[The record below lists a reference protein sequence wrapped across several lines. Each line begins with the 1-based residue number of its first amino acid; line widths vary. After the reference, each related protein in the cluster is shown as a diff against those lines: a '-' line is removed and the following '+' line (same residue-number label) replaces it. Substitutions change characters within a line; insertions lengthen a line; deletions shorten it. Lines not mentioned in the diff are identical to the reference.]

1 MLSRPEV
8 RFGPFADVFRTPDT
22 PYGDLNA
29 PAPDDEREGLTLR
42 TFPLITASF
51 SSAKNTWDIL
61 TNTGAPS
68 DQPVSSVP

>member
-29 PAPDDEREGLTLR
+29 PAPDDELLSNVVYGVIKRHSY
-42 TFPLITASF
+42 FA
-51 SSAKNTWDIL
+51 
-61 TNTGAPS
+61 
-68 DQPVSSVP
+68 VH